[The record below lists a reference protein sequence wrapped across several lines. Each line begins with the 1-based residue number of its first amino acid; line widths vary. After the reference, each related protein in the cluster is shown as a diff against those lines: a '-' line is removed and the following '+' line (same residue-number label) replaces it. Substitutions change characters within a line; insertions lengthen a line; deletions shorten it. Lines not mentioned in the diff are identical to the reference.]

1 MQRWIVVGVV
11 AVLLLA
17 GGGGFAYW
25 SYRQN
30 TPSPVWVSIPMKHEL
45 TLEQR
50 ENIAKELEEKI
61 ETPEALSKV
70 TQDLN
75 LTAKWQLAN
84 AEAANAELK
93 KRIFVH
99 TGQMSTPSGQ
109 FSSLDVGVE
118 GPRKEGAI
126 SKEIAQRI
134 MHDVANILGIKP
146 PAKK

>member
-11 AVLLLA
+11 AVCLLV

-25 SYRQN
+25 NYRQN
-30 TPSPVWVSIPMKHEL
+30 TPSPIWVSIPMKHEL

-50 ENIAKELEEKI
+50 EKIARELEEKI
-61 ETPEALSKV
+61 ETTETLGTI

-75 LTAKWQLAN
+75 LTGKWNLAN
-84 AEAANAELK
+84 SVAANAELK

-99 TGQMSTPSGQ
+99 TGQMSTPAGQ

-126 SKEIAQRI
+126 TKEIIA
-134 MHDVANILGIKP
+134 HLKLDVAKILGIKP
-146 PAKK
+146 PAK